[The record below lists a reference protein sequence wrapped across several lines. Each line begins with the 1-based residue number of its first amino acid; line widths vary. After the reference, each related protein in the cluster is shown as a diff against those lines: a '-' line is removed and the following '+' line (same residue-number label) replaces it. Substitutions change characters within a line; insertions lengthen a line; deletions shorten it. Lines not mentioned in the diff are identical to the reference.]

1 MSGNILIT
9 GPSLAPEAD
18 ALLKTAGYNPVYL
31 PPYTEGEGLLKIA
44 AEARPVG
51 LLVRMGRIDEALFAS
66 TPGLRVI
73 SKHGVGV
80 DNIDLDAASERNI
93 PVVVA
98 SGANAVSVAE
108 HAIALL
114 FAVAKKIVPLDR
126 SLREGRWEKPG
137 FQGRELAGSTLG
149 LVAFG
154 TIAQHTARFAKAF
167 GMKILAYDPFAP
179 SEFFDREGVTR
190 IEHLD
195 ELLRQSDI
203 VSLHSPLTP
212 ETRNLINAERLA
224 LMKPDAIIINTAR
237 GGLIDEDALL
247 AVVRADRIA
256 GAGLD
261 TFAKEP
267 ADPNH
272 PFWSE
277 PRLVVT
283 PHIGGVTQAA
293 NLRVGTDAA
302 QAIVDYLAGK
312 ELPRSRIFNLN
323 KLSDGPR
330 AANSG
335 TSQCP

>member
-1 MSGNILIT
+1 MSENILIT

-18 ALLKTAGYNPVYL
+18 AVLKNAGYNPVYL

-44 AEARPVG
+44 AEAQPVG
-51 LLVRMGRIDEALFAS
+51 ILVRMGRIDEALFAH
-66 TPGLRVI
+66 TPKLRVI

-80 DNIDLDAASERNI
+80 DNIDLAAASARNI

-98 SGANAVSVAE
+98 TGANAVSVAE
-108 HAIALL
+108 HAMALL
-114 FAVAKKIVPLDR
+114 FAVAKKILPLDR

-137 FQGRELAGSTLG
+137 FLGRELAGSTMG

-154 TIAQHTARFAKAF
+154 AIAQQTARFAKAF
-167 GMKILAYDPFAP
+167 GIDVVAYDPFAP
-179 SEFFDREGVTR
+179 DALFKAEGVAR
-190 IEHLD
+190 ITDLD
-195 ELLRQSDI
+195 ALLAQSDI

-224 LMKPDAIIINTAR
+224 LMKPDAIIVNTAR
-237 GGLIDEDALL
+237 GGLIDEPALL
-247 AVVRADRIA
+247 AALRENRIA

-272 PFWSE
+272 PFWAE

-283 PHIGGVTQAA
+283 PHIGGVTRAA

-312 ELPRSRIFNLN
+312 ELPRNRIFNRQL
-323 KLSDGPR
+323 LAAAPAR
-330 AANSG
+330 AAN
-335 TSQCP
+335 

>member
-1 MSGNILIT
+1 MNANILIT

-18 ALLKTAGYNPVYL
+18 AVLKAAGYNPVYL

-51 LLVRMGRIDEALFAS
+51 ILVRMGRIDEALFDS

-80 DNIDLDAASERNI
+80 DNIDLDAASVRNI

-108 HAIALL
+108 HAMALL

-126 SLREGRWEKPG
+126 GLREGRWEKAG
-137 FQGRELAGSTLG
+137 FQGRELFGSVMG

-154 TIAQHTARFAKAF
+154 SIAQHTARFAKAF
-167 GMKILAYDPFAP
+167 GIKVLAYDPFAP
-179 SEFFDREGVTR
+179 EELFAAEGVTR
-190 IEHLD
+190 VGQLED
-195 ELLRQSDI
+195 LLRQSDI
-203 VSLHSPLTP
+203 VSLHSPLTA

-224 LMKPDAIIINTAR
+224 LMKQDAIIINTAR
-237 GGLIDEDALL
+237 GGLIDEEALL
-247 AVVRADRIA
+247 SALREGRIA

-267 ADPNH
+267 TDPNH

-277 PRLVVT
+277 ERLVVT
-283 PHIGGVTQAA
+283 PHIGGVTKAA

-312 ELPRSRIFNLN
+312 ELPKSRIFNLKN
-323 KLSDGPR
+323 LSDAPR
-330 AANSG
+330 VAS
-335 TSQCP
+335 

>member
-1 MSGNILIT
+1 MTENILIT

-18 ALLKTAGYNPVYL
+18 AVLKIAGYNPVYL
-31 PPYTEGEGLLKIA
+31 PAYTEGDGLLKIA
-44 AEARPVG
+44 AEAQPVG

-66 TPGLRVI
+66 APGLRVI

-80 DNIDLDAASERNI
+80 DNIDLEAASERNI

-108 HAIALL
+108 HAMALL

-126 SLREGRWEKPG
+126 SLREGRWDKPG
-137 FQGRELAGSTLG
+137 FQGRELAGSTIG

-154 TIAQHTARFAKAF
+154 AIAQHTAGFAKAF
-167 GMKILAYDPFAP
+167 GMKVLAYDPFAP
-179 SEFFDREGVTR
+179 AELFEREGVTR
-190 IEHLD
+190 VNDLE
-195 ELLRQSDI
+195 ELLGQSDI
-203 VSLHSPLTP
+203 ISLHSPLTP
-212 ETRNLINAERLA
+212 DTRNLINAERLA
-224 LMKPDAIIINTAR
+224 LLKPDAIIINTAR

-247 AVVRADRIA
+247 AVLREERIA

-283 PHIGGVTQAA
+283 PHIAGVTRAA

-312 ELPRSRIFNLN
+312 ELPKSRIFNLK
-323 KLSDGPR
+323 KLSDASS
-330 AANSG
+330 AAS
-335 TSQCP
+335 

>member
-1 MSGNILIT
+1 MKNILIT
-9 GPSLAPEAD
+9 GPGLAPEAE
-18 ALLKTAGYNPVYL
+18 AVLTTAGYNPVYV

-44 AEARPVG
+44 AKAQPVG

-66 TPGLRVI
+66 VPGLQVI

-80 DNIDLDAASERNI
+80 DNIDIDAASTRNI
-93 PVVVA
+93 PVIVA

-108 HAIALL
+108 HAMALL

-126 SLREGRWEKPG
+126 SLREGRWDKPG

-154 TIAQHTARFAKAF
+154 AIAQHTARFAKAF
-167 GMKILAYDPFAP
+167 GMTVVAYDPFAP
-179 SEFFDREGVTR
+179 DALFESAGVAR
-190 IEHLD
+190 SGDLD
-195 ELLRQSDI
+195 GLLRQSDI

-212 ETRNLINAERLA
+212 TTRNLINAERLA

-247 AVVRADRIA
+247 VALREERIA

-267 ADPNH
+267 ADPDH

-283 PHIGGVTQAA
+283 PHIGGVTRAA

-312 ELPRSRIFNLN
+312 ELPKSRIFNLN
-323 KLSDGPR
+323 KLSNASSVAR
-330 AANSG
+330 
-335 TSQCP
+335 